1 MIGILLF
8 LIFLTLMLAGVPIGV
23 SLGIGGMVAIALA
36 NTDTQMFGLLAAP
49 QNFYASIAK

>member
-1 MIGILLF
+1 MIGWTLF
-8 LIFLTLMLAGVPIGV
+8 AIFVALMLAGVPIGV

-36 NTDTQMFGLLAAP
+36 NSDTQLYGLFAAP